1 MTSPRTDWV
10 YGRACGF
17 IVSQRID
24 RLPVEPTRIIARNGW
39 GLVTY
44 ERLAELDG
52 IPPAAVASLCRSG
65 DGFTIFN
72 GRNYCI
78 AYNSTG
84 HTFGRVVFTLMH
96 EIGHITLG
104 HLSRPDSDALSGDGN
119 DTLEREADYFAGCVL
134 APSVVIERCGLKNP
148 AQLSAACGL
157 SHQAAVRRLEQHR
170 LWRKV
175 PADEPVNR
183 LLDAYI
189 KTNMAV
195 RCNMRAAEIV
205 RDESGASR

>member
-24 RLPVEPTRIIARNGW
+24 RLPVDPLRIIARNGW

-44 ERLAELDG
+44 ERLAQLDG
-52 IPPAAVASLCRSG
+52 IDTAAVASLCRSG

-78 AYNSTG
+78 AYNGAVRTS
-84 HTFGRVVFTLMH
+84 GRVVFTLMH
-96 EIGHITLG
+96 EIGHIALG
-104 HLSRPDSDALSGDGN
+104 HLARPDSDILAGDGN
-119 DTLEREADYFAGCVL
+119 DALEREADYFAGCVL

-148 AQLSAACGL
+148 AQLCGACGL
-157 SHQAAVRRLEQHR
+157 SRRAAARRLEQHR
-170 LWRKV
+170 LWREG
-175 PADEPVNR
+175 PADEPVR
-183 LLDAYI
+183 RMLDAYI
-189 KTNMAV
+189 RTNMAV
-195 RCNMRAAEIV
+195 RCDMSAAEIIC
-205 RDESGASR
+205 DESSASR